1 MEKIIF
7 DTDPG
12 IDDAMALLLI
22 HAMPTLQV
30 LGITTVFGNASVET
44 CTRNALYICERFGLP
59 YNVYEGAGK
68 TYRGHEEDSYPDFVH
83 GVNGLGDI
91 ELGPVTSSKCDQSAV
106 DFLIEQAYLLEQ
118 LSVLAVGRMTNLAS
132 AIEKDPGIAQ
142 RLSRIV
148 IMGGAIDV
156 EGNVSPWAEAN
167 IFGDPEAADIVF
179 KSGVP
184 IDLVPLDATLVNVVT
199 RQALST
205 LTQDMGDAGEFLWSI
220 KQHYLA
226 FYNTK
231 GRGDVFPMHD
241 SSAALAMTHPEL
253 FEWRAGQLSCVLEGE
268 ARGKTELY
276 PSEKARHRVAVNANQ
291 AGCWAVVQQA
301 LAEHFGPI
309 EKFSS

>member
-22 HAMPTLQV
+22 HSLSALEV
-30 LGITTVFGNASVET
+30 VGITTVFGNASVET

-59 YNVYEGAGK
+59 YSVYEGAGK
-68 TYRGHEEDSYPDFVH
+68 TYLGNGEDAYPDFVH

-91 ELGPVTSSKCDQSAV
+91 ELGPVLSSKCNQSAV
-106 DFLIEQAYLLEQ
+106 DFLIEQAYLLEE
-118 LSVLAVGRMTNLAS
+118 LSVLAVGRLTNLAS
-132 AIEKDPGIAQ
+132 AIKKDPGIAQ

-148 IMGGAIDV
+148 IMGGAVEV

-184 IDLVPLDATLVNVVT
+184 IDLVPLDATLVNIVT
-199 RQALST
+199 REALSA
-205 LTQDMGDAGEFLWSI
+205 LAKEMGDAGEFLWSI

-226 FYNTK
+226 FYKTK

-241 SSAALAMTHPEL
+241 SSAALAMTHPDL
-253 FEWRAGQLSCVLEGE
+253 FEWKRGDLSCVLEGE
-268 ARGKTELY
+268 ARGRTLLSTTGKTM
-276 PSEKARHRVAVNANQ
+276 HRVAMNANQ
-291 AGCWAVVQQA
+291 AASWAVVRQA
-301 LAEHFGPI
+301 LVECFGRRI
-309 EKFSS
+309 

>member
-22 HAMPTLQV
+22 HSLPALEV
-30 LGITTVFGNASVET
+30 IGITTVFGNASVET

-59 YNVYEGAGK
+59 YSVYEGAGK
-68 TYRGHEEDSYPDFVH
+68 TFLGHGEDVYPDFVH

-91 ELGPVTSSKCDQSAV
+91 ELGPVTSSKCNQSAV
-106 DFLIEQAYLLEQ
+106 DFLVEQAHLLKQ
-118 LSVLAVGRMTNLAS
+118 LSVLAVGRLTNVAR
-132 AIEKDPGIAQ
+132 AIEKDPSIAQ

-148 IMGGAIDV
+148 IMGGAVDV

-184 IDLVPLDATLVNVVT
+184 IDLVPLDATLVNIVT
-199 RQALST
+199 REALSA
-205 LTQDMGDAGEFLWSI
+205 LTQNIGDAGEFLWSI

-226 FYNTK
+226 FYKTK

-253 FEWRAGQLSCVLEGE
+253 FEWKSGELSCVLEGE
-268 ARGKTELY
+268 ARGRTVLNTSKQ
-276 PSEKARHRVAVNANQ
+276 ARHRVATNADQ
-291 AGCWAVVQQA
+291 AASWAVVRRA
-301 LAEHFGPI
+301 LTEGFRLKA
-309 EKFSS
+309 